1 MKTIKQLLE
10 QHREEGRFSPTIP
23 RAPKNKGIGPR
34 KSVDSVNVK
43 LKEDTEH
50 PELKKIR
57 DEYEKREGKGSFDKQ
72 THKWSDD
79 PHRSIWGDRLVSDY
93 KSKKHQLELKKED
106 VELQESHVEFRLD
119 HRDKVKGDHKPT
131 FAHHDAEISD
141 TTDKATYVKVPSHKA
156 DSFKSAMKSKHG
168 VTAELVESIQI
179 DEISKQTLGSYIK
192 KASHDVATKGALT
205 RHFAEKG
212 QRERDADKWLDAS
225 KSNATAD
232 KIFKKSW
239 KRREGMAKAVD
250 KLTKEE
256 VEQLTELSPETKT
269 SYLQKAKS
277 QVKELKPWTKK
288 GEYKDLAKR
297 MISRREKGISRFKED
312 SVVEE
317 GVKSVYHN
325 FMAKRA
331 SRKADDAYDVDDEK
345 EFQKQVD
352 KSEYHR
358 VKAGGKPYK
367 INTNR
372 PDSKFI
378 LKKEETEQIDE
389 MSGAGMSTR
398 DVHKHLKK
406 SGWQLARTKG
416 GHDVFTH
423 PKSKNNIAVPR
434 HRGDLKAPT
443 VLGIMKAAKIEEAEN
458 SMMADTSRINLYADD
473 PSRPSVESPRKAK
486 QVKEEIAGWVAHYNG
501 KKHEIQKHEAKDLWN
516 AKQKA
521 IEHFKVPKSKHGLV
535 AIKPGYNEETEINES
550 RKIEIVREAIKKAK
564 EKKEVKDKFEAEPE
578 LTSQIIK

>member
-34 KSVDSVNVK
+34 KSVDSANAK

-106 VELQESHVEFRLD
+106 VELE
-119 HRDKVKGDHKPT
+119 
-131 FAHHDAEISD
+131 
-141 TTDKATYVKVPSHKA
+141 
-156 DSFKSAMKSKHG
+156 
-168 VTAELVESIQI
+168 ESIQI

-212 QRERDADKWLDAS
+212 QREKDSDNWIAWR

-250 KLTKEE
+250 RLTKEEVYSLGEGRVATDKEFKDAMNTMTKMPEFSKMSRSMKRRDQDEDYNTKKNKDFIKDLKKEE

-297 MISRREKGISRFKED
+297 MISRREKGISRFKEE
-312 SVVEE
+312 VEE
-317 GVKSVYHN
+317 
-325 FMAKRA
+325 
-331 SRKADDAYDVDDEK
+331 
-345 EFQKQVD
+345 
-352 KSEYHR
+352 
-358 VKAGGKPYK
+358 
-367 INTNR
+367 
-372 PDSKFI
+372 
-378 LKKEETEQIDE
+378 LDE